1 MHPTHSTRIGRYPRD
16 FSNTGTVG
24 SHAGGGGGTRPCS
37 TLSRTTSSKAC
48 RFRRQN
54 RVSVETKVPFSK
66 YLLTG
71 APPSTQG
78 EIGAFLATAFD
89 ARVDVGLDRP
99 KFGGLQHGPKIV
111 LGHPTQHEVAVM
123 RAGQA
128 EQLGRE

>member
-1 MHPTHSTRIGRYPRD
+1 MLHLVEDHFEQGLPIQAAEQGLGRDKGPVLEILVD
-16 FSNTGTVG
+16 
-24 SHAGGGGGTRPCS
+24 
-37 TLSRTTSSKAC
+37 
-48 RFRRQN
+48 RR
-54 RVSVETKVPFSK
+54 
-66 YLLTG
+66 
-71 APPSTQG
+71 PPSTQG

-99 KFGGLQHGPKIV
+99 EFGGLQHGRKIV